1 MALIEGGL
9 FRRIIATQGQQ
20 EDGVPGETRVE
31 VGVVPGPRKS
41 VEDPRV
47 YLAAERTFLAWIRT
61 SLALMGFGFLIARF
75 ALLIRDTEFAG
86 IPAASGPTPISP
98 WLGFAMVCFG
108 VVVCLVSLVR
118 HRRYIDALEAGVP
131 NPRLDPRASYVLAGI
146 LSLVGLAMATHLLT
160 L

>member
-1 MALIEGGL
+1 
-9 FRRIIATQGQQ
+9 
-20 EDGVPGETRVE
+20 VPGENRVE
-31 VGVVPGPRKS
+31 MGTGQEIRGP

-75 ALLIRDTEFAG
+75 AFLIRDTGFVDL
-86 IPAASGPTPISP
+86 PARSAHTPISP

-108 VVVCLVSLVR
+108 VVISLVALVR
-118 HRRYIDALEAGVP
+118 HRRYIDALEAGVA
-131 NPRLDPRASYVLAGI
+131 NPRLDPRASFVLAGV
-146 LSLVGLAMATHLLT
+146 LSLVGLAMAIHLLM

>member
-1 MALIEGGL
+1 MTGEKQVDA
-9 FRRIIATQGQQ
+9 R
-20 EDGVPGETRVE
+20 GVAGAH
-31 VGVVPGPRKS
+31 GA

-75 ALLIRDTEFAG
+75 ALLIHDTEVAG
-86 IPAASGPTPISP
+86 LPVSSRRTPISH

-108 VVVCLVSLVR
+108 VVVSVVALVR
-118 HRRYIDALEAGVP
+118 HQRYIAALEAGEP
-131 NPRLDPRASYVLAGI
+131 NPRLDPRASYVLAGV
-146 LSLVGLAMATHLLT
+146 LTLVGLAMAIQTLT